1 MNKNNNNDISSG
13 STSNST
19 IEIDSEQRDF
29 LNRYDNSLF
38 AINTTP
44 SNQSEIIDIT
54 EESSKTWGEI
64 KDIISI

>member
-1 MNKNNNNDISSG
+1 MNKNNISSG
-13 STSNST
+13 SISNST

-29 LNRYDNSLF
+29 LNRYNNSLL